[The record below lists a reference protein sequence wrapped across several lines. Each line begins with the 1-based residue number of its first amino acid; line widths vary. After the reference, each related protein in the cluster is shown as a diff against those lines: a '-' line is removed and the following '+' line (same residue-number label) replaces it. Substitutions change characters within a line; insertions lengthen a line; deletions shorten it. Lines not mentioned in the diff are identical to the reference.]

1 MTHEKDFDAWN
12 FEKKHLNSLVS
23 RDALHIHER
32 EVWWT
37 AIGIN
42 IGTEMDGK
50 NQKLERP
57 VLIVRK
63 LGKEQFLGIPLT
75 SQEKE
80 GVFYTPIHYNERTG
94 TACISQVRVMSVNR
108 LLRKIGRVKTE
119 DFNRV
124 TSQLAKLIGTGRL

>member
-1 MTHEKDFDAWN
+1 MSHKKDFDGWN
-12 FEKKHLNSLVS
+12 IEKKHLNALVPKHF
-23 RDALHIHER
+23 LYIHER

-42 IGTEMDGK
+42 VGTEMDGK

-75 SQEKE
+75 SQAKE
-80 GVFYTPIHYNERTG
+80 GVFYIPIHYNERTG
-94 TACISQVRVMSVNR
+94 TACISQVRVLSINR
-108 LLRKIGRVKTE
+108 LLRKIGRIGTG
-119 DFNRV
+119 DFKLV
-124 TSQLAKLIGTGRL
+124 TSQLAKLVETGKL